1 MTERDSEN
9 FRTFFA
15 DYVRS
20 FYSHVPED
28 HKNITLKEE
37 HSLLVCRIIRLL
49 GGGEGLAPD
58 EVLIAETIGLF
69 HDIGRFLQYARYR
82 TFRDSLSVNHGN
94 LGAEILTEKNVL
106 APLTGQEQRI
116 VLNAVRFHN
125 AFSAPHLP
133 DPEDVFFLR
142 LARDADKLDI
152 WRIFLGFFEG
162 KNNDIASAVGLGLP
176 ETPGYSK
183 EAIACLRDR
192 KSIALSLLR
201 NMNDF
206 KLTQLSWV
214 YDLNFSSSF
223 ALLAENDIIR
233 RLVALL
239 PDTEEIREVE
249 ALLSD
254 HVSRMRKPSPPGRGY
269 AAGRQGS

>member
-1 MTERDSEN
+1 MTERDIEN

-28 HKNITLKEE
+28 QKNIALKEE
-37 HSLLVCRIIRLL
+37 HSLLVCRIIRILAR
-49 GGGEGLAPD
+49 EQGLAPD
-58 EVLIAETIGLF
+58 KVLIAETIGLF
-69 HDIGRFLQYARYR
+69 HDIGRFPQYARYK

-94 LGAEILTEKNVL
+94 LGVEILTEKNVL
-106 APLTGQEQRI
+106 APLPGEEQRI

-125 AFSAPHLP
+125 AFAVPHLP

-142 LARDADKLDI
+142 LIRDADKLDI

-162 KNNDIASAVGLGLP
+162 KNAKASAVGLGLP

-183 EAIACLRDR
+183 KAIACLRDR
-192 KSIALSLLR
+192 KSVALSLLK

-223 ALLAENDIIR
+223 ALLAENDFIR

-249 ALLSD
+249 ALLND
-254 HVSRMRKPSPPGRGY
+254 YVSRMRKPLPEEHGY
-269 AAGRQGS
+269 AAGRQGT

>member
-1 MTERDSEN
+1 MTERDIEN

-28 HKNITLKEE
+28 QKNITLKEE

-49 GGGEGLAPD
+49 AGEQGLAPD
-58 EVLIAETIGLF
+58 KILIAETIGLF
-69 HDIGRFLQYARYR
+69 HDIGRFPQYARYR

-94 LGAEILTEKNVL
+94 LGVEILTEKNVL
-106 APLTGQEQRI
+106 GPLPGQEQRI

-125 AFSAPHLP
+125 AFSVPHLP
-133 DPEDVFFLR
+133 DAEDVFFLR
-142 LARDADKLDI
+142 LVRDADKLDI
-152 WRIFLGFFEG
+152 WRIFLGFFES

-176 ETPGYSK
+176 ETPGYSQ
-183 EAIACLRDR
+183 EAVACLRDR
-192 KSIALSLLR
+192 KSVALSLLK

-223 ALLAENDIIR
+223 ALLAENDFIR

-254 HVSRMRKPSPPGRGY
+254 YVSRMRKAAPAERGY
-269 AAGRQGS
+269 AAGRQGT